1 MRTIPVLLLAACA
14 AVHAPGGAAGE
25 PPVSRAA
32 APEVLRT
39 WVDARAGT
47 GAPVHWVS
55 EGGVYDYPSGE

>member
-1 MRTIPVLLLAACA
+1 MRIIPALFLCACA
-14 AVHAPGGAAGE
+14 TVLAPSAAASESAG
-25 PPVSRAA
+25 SRAA

-47 GAPVHWVS
+47 GSPVHWVS